1 MNDVEVREHALEPLR
16 IALLARARTD
26 ADNQRAAA
34 EDEGRRDVEAA
45 RREADAALAEARS
58 RGESDA
64 AGMLAVER
72 AQARRTAR
80 AVVLAAQHAAYDDLC
95 RHARAAVADLLADPD
110 RHRHLAETVR
120 ERLGEGAVV
129 RDDPAGGVVAESPD
143 GRRIDASVDALVTAA
158 IGELDLEQLWAAR

>member
-34 EDEGRRDVEAA
+34 EDEGRRVVEAA

-58 RGESDA
+58 RGEADA
-64 AGMLAVER
+64 AGMLTVER

-80 AVVLAAQHAAYDDLC
+80 AVVLAAQHAAYDELC
-95 RHARAAVADLLADPD
+95 RQARAAVADLLADPD
-110 RHRHLAETVR
+110 RHRGLAVIVR
-120 ERLGEGAVV
+120 ERLGDGAVV

-143 GRRIDASVDALVTAA
+143 GRRIDASVGALVTAA
-158 IGELDLEQLWAAR
+158 MSDT